1 MPSDKTPAKPSAK
14 TRPYQSSIPR
24 PKTRFNPPSFQS
36 KASTD
41 DSDLENRYERYSR
54 DKRKLTVAN
63 AEVLPSGSSSESE
76 VESGRVWD
84 TGVVQNNQRAVGL
97 GLDMSVEVGR
107 NDVGRRWEEVEIP
120 DRQSNRES
128 ARQKILRFSLPPSES
143 AGSRYSESSEAAF
156 RQSHGDQADLA
167 ADHERRRA
175 ALMSIVSGLDAE
187 MVNSTP
193 KMSESQEGGEY
204 FVEQGFAYSGS
215 QDMSFAAASPSRVE
229 KGKDRDEDGRGRNQ
243 QGEKRPRSSSCAPAL
258 WVSAEEPMTEVPPRS
273 QSVCQWNAISP
284 SQSSYR
290 GGLEA
295 EPVDEVKRHSSS
307 IRSSTLSI
315 PRRLSAAD
323 GTGPSLEVGYMDV
336 GKRQSS
342 PIRPSIPPIPRP
354 STFEDKDV
362 VRHPHRWGVYDDER
376 LRKQQLSSPLTST
389 DHSFHSSAGNSSYS
403 VAARERLAFGIPP
416 SESDEVHLIPDVL
429 SQTDSS
435 LSLLEGGHWQEEWDT
450 LSSGA
455 ESLLRQLS
463 FESTV
468 GYQRRSRQVRFLVWF
483 FRS

>member
-1 MPSDKTPAKPSAK
+1 M
-14 TRPYQSSIPR
+14 
-24 PKTRFNPPSFQS
+24 
-36 KASTD
+36 
-41 DSDLENRYERYSR
+41 
-54 DKRKLTVAN
+54 AN

-84 TGVVQNNQRAVGL
+84 TGVVQNNRGAVGL
-97 GLDMSVEVGR
+97 GLDMSMEVGR
-107 NDVGRRWEEVEIP
+107 NDMGGRWEEVEMP
-120 DRQSNRES
+120 DSQRNCES
-128 ARQKILRFSLPPSES
+128 ARQKVLRFSLPPSES

-156 RQSHGDQADLA
+156 RQSHADQADLA

-193 KMSESQEGGEY
+193 KTSESKESGEY
-204 FVEQGFAYSGS
+204 FGEQGFAYSGS
-215 QDMSFAAASPSRVE
+215 QDMSFAAAFSSLVE
-229 KGKDRDEDGRGRNQ
+229 KGKDRDDDGREWDQ
-243 QGEKRPRSSSCAPAL
+243 QGEKQPRSSSCTPTL
-258 WVSAEEPMTEVPPRS
+258 WVSAEEALGVVPPRS
-273 QSVCQWNAISP
+273 QSACQWTATSP
-284 SQSSYR
+284 SQPSYR

-295 EPVDEVKRHSSS
+295 GPVDEVKRHSSS
-307 IRSSTLSI
+307 IRQSILSM
-315 PRRLSAAD
+315 PRRLSVAD
-323 GTGPSLEVGYMDV
+323 DTGLSLGNREGGFMDDV
-336 GKRQSS
+336 KRQSS
-342 PIRPSIPPIPRP
+342 PIRPPIPRP
-354 STFEDKDV
+354 STFEDKDM

-376 LRKQQLSSPLTST
+376 LRKQQLSSPLINN
-389 DHSFHSSAGNSSYS
+389 SFHSSAGNSSYS

-455 ESLLRQLS
+455 ESLFRQLS

-468 GYQRRSRQVRFLVWF
+468 GYQRRSRQVGF
-483 FRS
+483 

>member
-1 MPSDKTPAKPSAK
+1 M
-14 TRPYQSSIPR
+14 
-24 PKTRFNPPSFQS
+24 
-36 KASTD
+36 
-41 DSDLENRYERYSR
+41 
-54 DKRKLTVAN
+54 
-63 AEVLPSGSSSESE
+63 
-76 VESGRVWD
+76 WD
-84 TGVVQNNQRAVGL
+84 TGLGQNNRGAVGL

-107 NDVGRRWEEVEIP
+107 NDMGRRWGEVEMP
-120 DRQSNRES
+120 DRQNNCES

-143 AGSRYSESSEAAF
+143 AGSKYSESSEAAF
-156 RQSHGDQADLA
+156 RQPHVDQADSA

-193 KMSESQEGGEY
+193 KISESQESGEY
-204 FVEQGFAYSGS
+204 FGEQGFAYSGS
-215 QDMSFAAASPSRVE
+215 QDMSFAAAFSSLVG
-229 KGKDRDEDGRGRNQ
+229 KGKDRNEDERKWDQ
-243 QGEKRPRSSSCAPAL
+243 QGQKRPRSSSCVPGL
-258 WVSAEEPMTEVPPRS
+258 WVSVEVPPGEVPPRS
-273 QSVCQWNAISP
+273 QSVCQWTATSP

-295 EPVDEVKRHSSS
+295 GPVDEVKRHSSS

-315 PRRLSAAD
+315 PRRLSVAGD
-323 GTGPSLEVGYMDV
+323 TGLSPGSHEAGFMNN

-342 PIRPSIPPIPRP
+342 PIRPPIPRP
-354 STFEDKDV
+354 STFEDKDT

-376 LRKQQLSSPLTST
+376 LRKQQLSSPLTNT

-468 GYQRRSRQVRFLVWF
+468 GYQRRSRQVRFLVWVF
-483 FRS
+483 SFMIWRWTDSGLNIV

>member
-1 MPSDKTPAKPSAK
+1 M
-14 TRPYQSSIPR
+14 
-24 PKTRFNPPSFQS
+24 
-36 KASTD
+36 
-41 DSDLENRYERYSR
+41 
-54 DKRKLTVAN
+54 
-63 AEVLPSGSSSESE
+63 
-76 VESGRVWD
+76 
-84 TGVVQNNQRAVGL
+84 QNNRGTVGL
-97 GLDMSVEVGR
+97 GLDMSMEVGR
-107 NDVGRRWEEVEIP
+107 NDMGRRWEEVEIP
-120 DRQSNRES
+120 DRQSNCES
-128 ARQKILRFSLPPSES
+128 ARLKILRFSLPPSES

-156 RQSHGDQADLA
+156 RQPDVDQVNLA

-193 KMSESQEGGEY
+193 KISESQESGEY
-204 FVEQGFAYSGS
+204 FGEQGFAYSGS
-215 QDMSFAAASPSRVE
+215 QDMSFAAAFPSRVE
-229 KGKDRDEDGRGRNQ
+229 KGKDRDEDGR
-243 QGEKRPRSSSCAPAL
+243 EKRPRSSSCAPAL
-258 WVSAEEPMTEVPPRS
+258 WVSAEEPMGEVPPRS
-273 QSVCQWNAISP
+273 QSVCQWTATSP
-284 SQSSYR
+284 SQSSFR

-295 EPVDEVKRHSSS
+295 GPVDEVKRHSSS

-315 PRRLSAAD
+315 PRRFSVAGD
-323 GTGPSLEVGYMDV
+323 TGSREAEFMDH

-354 STFEDKDV
+354 STFEDRDT

-376 LRKQQLSSPLTST
+376 LRKQQLSSPLTNT
-389 DHSFHSSAGNSSYS
+389 DHSFHSSVGNSSYS

-468 GYQRRSRQVRFLVWF
+468 GYQRRSRQVRFLVWMF
-483 FRS
+483 SFMIWRWTD

>member
-1 MPSDKTPAKPSAK
+1 
-14 TRPYQSSIPR
+14 
-24 PKTRFNPPSFQS
+24 
-36 KASTD
+36 
-41 DSDLENRYERYSR
+41 
-54 DKRKLTVAN
+54 VAN

-84 TGVVQNNQRAVGL
+84 TGMVQNNRGAVGL
-97 GLDMSVEVGR
+97 GLDMSIEVGR
-107 NDVGRRWEEVEIP
+107 NDMGGRWEEVEMP
-120 DRQSNRES
+120 DPQSNCEK

-156 RQSHGDQADLA
+156 RQPHVDQADLA

-193 KMSESQEGGEY
+193 KMSGSQESGEY
-204 FVEQGFAYSGS
+204 FGGQGFAYSGS
-215 QDMSFAAASPSRVE
+215 QDMSFAAAFPSLVE
-229 KGKDRDEDGRGRNQ
+229 KGKDRDEGGREWDQ
-243 QGEKRPRSSSCAPAL
+243 QGEKRSRSSSCAPAL
-258 WVSAEEPMTEVPPRS
+258 WVSAEEAPGEVPLRPRS
-273 QSVCQWNAISP
+273 ACQWTAPSP

-295 EPVDEVKRHSSS
+295 GPVDEVRKRSSS
-307 IRSSTLSI
+307 IRQSILST
-315 PRRLSAAD
+315 PRRLSVAD
-323 GTGPSLEVGYMDV
+323 DTGLSLGSREAGFMDD

-354 STFEDKDV
+354 STSEEKDI

-376 LRKQQLSSPLTST
+376 LRRQQLSSPLINT

-455 ESLLRQLS
+455 ESLFRQLS

-468 GYQRRSRQVRFLVWF
+468 GYQRRSRQVGF
-483 FRS
+483 

>member
-1 MPSDKTPAKPSAK
+1 M
-14 TRPYQSSIPR
+14 
-24 PKTRFNPPSFQS
+24 
-36 KASTD
+36 
-41 DSDLENRYERYSR
+41 
-54 DKRKLTVAN
+54 AN

-76 VESGRVWD
+76 VESGRGWD
-84 TGVVQNNQRAVGL
+84 TGVVHNTRGAVGL
-97 GLDMSVEVGR
+97 GLDMSMEVGR
-107 NDVGRRWEEVEIP
+107 NDMGGRWGEVDMP
-120 DRQSNRES
+120 DRQNNGDS

-143 AGSRYSESSEAAF
+143 AGSRYSEGSEAAF
-156 RQSHGDQADLA
+156 RQPYVDQADLA

-215 QDMSFAAASPSRVE
+215 QDMSFAAACPSRVE
-229 KGKDRDEDGRGRNQ
+229 KGKDRDEDRRKWDQ

-258 WVSAEEPMTEVPPRS
+258 WVSAEETMGEVPPRS
-273 QSVCQWNAISP
+273 QSVCQWNATSP
-284 SQSSYR
+284 SQSSFR

-295 EPVDEVKRHSSS
+295 GPVDEVKRHSSS

-315 PRRLSAAD
+315 RRRLSAAD
-323 GTGPSLEVGYMDV
+323 GTGLSPGSREAGFMNG

-342 PIRPSIPPIPRP
+342 PIRPPISCP
-354 STFEDKDV
+354 STFEDKDTA
-362 VRHPHRWGVYDDER
+362 RHPHRWGVYDDER
-376 LRKQQLSSPLTST
+376 LRKQQLSSPLTNT

-468 GYQRRSRQVRFLVWF
+468 GYQRRSRQVRFLVCVSF
-483 FRS
+483 IHDLAVD